1 MILTI
6 AFPVIHTLLL
16 NFILTL
22 PYHVLHILP
31 FSMIPTLLYLSLVF
45 HFLGTL
51 FHNLFVIPTLC
62 IISYDPYCIILYDL
76 YSILSYDPYSII
88 FYDSLLHLF

>member
-1 MILTI
+1 
-6 AFPVIHTLLL
+6 
-16 NFILTL
+16 
-22 PYHVLHILP
+22 
-31 FSMIPTLLYLSLVF
+31 MIPTLLYLSLVF